1 MTYLGQWTRQQKLLL
16 RMEGKGSNENQMQ
29 KTMEHEIQNEIVI
42 GFSRLSYQYY
52 GSALGS

>member
-16 RMEGKGSNENQMQ
+16 RVEGKGSNENQMQ
-29 KTMEHEIQNEIVI
+29 KTMEHEIQTEIVI